1 MVINTILPEMSY
13 RFESS
18 RTISPLTK
26 FFRYCRKMLSGSI
39 TLPNTTIYPQKILLI
54 LFISKRS
61 APICFFFKPSNHLKC
76 ISKTLWLCAISLLIK
91 YIFCDILYNVS
102 DTKYI
107 FNVILACWHLLGSL
121 FRSWIDINPIDADVN
136 PCNILYT

>member
-1 MVINTILPEMSY
+1 MYFQNFMIMCN
-13 RFESS
+13 
-18 RTISPLTK
+18 
-26 FFRYCRKMLSGSI
+26 I
-39 TLPNTTIYPQKILLI
+39 TPN
-54 LFISKRS
+54 
-61 APICFFFKPSNHLKC
+61 
-76 ISKTLWLCAISLLIK
+76 
-91 YIFCDILYNVS
+91 CDILYNVS